1 MYFYTC
7 ASLAD
12 TSEADCADGDLRLV
26 DSEGSVDGAEGR
38 LEVCVN
44 SAWGSVCSDGF
55 DTNEISLACEMLGGY
70 RGSGS
75 LPTVLLYTMH
85 YNDNIVCCFVT
96 DRIQYLIKL
105 HQRIWTDISV
115 WVELLRQ

>member
-7 ASLAD
+7 ASSIAH

-26 DSEGSVDGAEGR
+26 DSEGSEGGDEGR

-70 RGSGS
+70 RGSGL
-75 LPTVLLYTMH
+75 LPTVLLYTVH
-85 YNDNIVCCFVT
+85 NILCCFVT